1 MPRTPLRR
9 STQISNFRH
18 PMGVEAGADRF
29 YLQPDYVTHVEE
41 MIRQLLLTEQG
52 ERVMRPSVGTALAGL
67 VFEPL
72 RGAATTMIRGS
83 VFSSLNDHLGD
94 IIEVIAVT
102 ADVEDTTLTVQIA
115 YSIRSHP
122 GRRIL
127 NVETTT

>member
-9 STQISNFRH
+9 SGQILNFRH

-29 YLQPDYVTHVEE
+29 HQQPDYVRHIEE

-52 ERVMRPSVGTALAGL
+52 ERVMRPSLGTALAGL

-72 RGAATTMIRGS
+72 RGAATTMIRSS
-83 VFSSLNDHLGD
+83 VYSSLSDHLGD
-94 IIEVIAVT
+94 LIEVTSVT
-102 ADVEDTTLTVQIA
+102 AEIEDSTLTVQIA
-115 YSIRSHP
+115 YSIRSQP

-127 NVETTT
+127 SVEVAT